1 MPPKMYCG
9 PQFKN
14 EIVHPI
20 TLLAFLIV
28 LTIGGFLIL
37 NTWFF

>member
-1 MPPKMYCG
+1 MRPPDYCG
-9 PQFKN
+9 PKFEIQ
-14 EIVHPI
+14 IVHPI

-28 LTIGGFLIL
+28 IALGGFLIL